1 MNSNDLAGR
10 FIRYNCKQ
18 IGRFSIFLPTM
29 EKFTNASVVS
39 RSESEEVDLL
49 AGPNI
54 SILPGLQSSKLTKRR
69 QPNTTSKE
77 KQGKFDVEAIADVE
91 YSLSKN

>member
-1 MNSNDLAGR
+1 
-10 FIRYNCKQ
+10 
-18 IGRFSIFLPTM
+18 M

-39 RSESEEVDLL
+39 QSESEEVDLL

-69 QPNTTSKE
+69 QPNTTSTE
-77 KQGKFDVEAIADVE
+77 KQGKFDVEVIAEVE
-91 YSLSKN
+91 YSLSKNEGDQTTLLQYELTSPVIGRLGGL